1 MVLFSK
7 GSELA
12 ASLVGP
18 GAGICS
24 PDDPN
29 APCGSRDGSP
39 RRAPA
44 LSPPSSHFSD
54 QIRAPGS
61 SEGKESG
68 SNAGDLGS
76 IPGSRRS
83 PGEGNGYPLLAW
95 RIPWTE
101 KMGGLQSKGSQ
112 SQT

>member
-83 PGEGNGYPLLAW
+83 PGEGNDNPLQYSCLV
-95 RIPWTE
+95 P
-101 KMGGLQSKGSQ
+101 
-112 SQT
+112 